1 MTNESES
8 PSRKNR
14 IAINATVMTVGFA
27 MPMLLVV
34 ALVPNFES
42 LNILDLLEAAYASIA
57 FSAVAL
63 VIITFIVQYAIEKSG
78 DPDNML
84 RWSRTPQ
91 ALIPNMM
98 IFGATFSIMITS
110 AIASV
115 SEPDQVLTNII
126 QSILIALI
134 IGAVL
139 LWIGMWFSHK
149 DNQKLH
155 EKLDRIENKLSS
167 ITVDSKTPTDEFG
180 KDGQNKDAG

>member
-1 MTNESES
+1 
-8 PSRKNR
+8 
-14 IAINATVMTVGFA
+14 
-27 MPMLLVV
+27 
-34 ALVPNFES
+34 
-42 LNILDLLEAAYASIA
+42 
-57 FSAVAL
+57 
-63 VIITFIVQYAIEKSG
+63 
-78 DPDNML
+78 
-84 RWSRTPQ
+84 
-91 ALIPNMM
+91 
-98 IFGATFSIMITS
+98 MITS